1 MRTGIQ
7 MFKLINIIIPFIGVI
22 LAQQVDYQTQIQP
35 IFNENCTNCHGY
47 SGGLAL
53 GNYDQLMSGGNSGD
67 LVIPG
72 DYQNSIL
79 WQRIDSG
86 EMPPAGNISNAQL
99 ELIETW
105 IMEGALEEILI
116 VDEMNITPDQLTL
129 YQNYP
134 NPFNPTTVINYKI
147 KNKIYIGID
156 IYDLKGNHI
165 KNLLSKKM
173 IEGSHRVQWDSKNK
187 KGLKVPSGVY
197 IYTIKS
203 NVFIKSK
210 KMILVK

>member
-1 MRTGIQ
+1 
-7 MFKLINIIIPFIGVI
+7 MFKIINAFLFISAVFG
-22 LAQQVDYQTQIQP
+22 QQIDYQTQIQP
-35 IFNENCTNCHGY
+35 IFDESCTNCHGY

-86 EMPPAGNISNAQL
+86 EMPPNGDISNDQL
-99 ELIETW
+99 ELIENW
-105 IMEGALEEILI
+105 IMQGALEEVLKT
-116 VDEMNITPDQLTL
+116 DENKINPDHFTL

-134 NPFNPTTVINYKI
+134 NPFNPVTIINYKI
-147 KNKIYIGID
+147 KNKIYISID
-156 IYDLKGNHI
+156 IYDLKGNNI
-165 KNLLSKKM
+165 KSLLSKEM
-173 IEGSHRVQWDSKNK
+173 IAGSHKVQWDSKNE

-197 IYTIKS
+197 LCTIKS
-203 NVFIKSK
+203 NILSSSK
-210 KMILVK
+210 KMILFK

>member
-1 MRTGIQ
+1 MY
-7 MFKLINIIIPFIGVI
+7 KLINIIFAFINIV

-86 EMPPAGNISNAQL
+86 EMPPGGNISNAQL

-105 IMEGALEEILI
+105 IMQGALEEILI
-116 VDEMNITPDQLTL
+116 VNEKNITPDQFTL

-134 NPFNPTTVINYKI
+134 NPFNPTTVINFKI
-147 KNKIYIGID
+147 KNEIYISID

-173 IEGSHRVQWDSKNK
+173 IAGFHKIKWDSKNK
-187 KGLKVPSGVY
+187 RGLKVPSGVY
-197 IYTIKS
+197 LSILKS
-203 NVFIKSK
+203 NLFSKSK
-210 KMILVK
+210 KMVLLK

>member
-1 MRTGIQ
+1 

-86 EMPPAGNISNAQL
+86 EMPPGGNISNAQL

-147 KNKIYIGID
+147 KNEIYIGID

>member
-1 MRTGIQ
+1 MY
-7 MFKLINIIIPFIGVI
+7 KLINIIFAFINIV

-35 IFNENCTNCHGY
+35 IFNQNCTNCHGS

-53 GNYDQLMSGGNSGD
+53 ANYDQLMSGGNSGD

-86 EMPPAGNISNAQL
+86 EMPPGGNISNAQL

-105 IMEGALEEILI
+105 IMQGALEEILI
-116 VDEMNITPDQLTL
+116 VNEKNITPDQFTL

-134 NPFNPTTVINYKI
+134 NPFNPTTVINFKI
-147 KNKIYIGID
+147 KNEIYISID

-173 IEGSHRVQWDSKNK
+173 IAGFHKIKWDSKNK
-187 KGLKVPSGVY
+187 RGLKVPSGVY
-197 IYTIKS
+197 LSILKS
-203 NVFIKSK
+203 NLFSKSK
-210 KMILVK
+210 KMVLLK

>member
-1 MRTGIQ
+1 
-7 MFKLINIIIPFIGVI
+7 MFLIINVI
-22 LAQQVDYQTQIQP
+22 LFISTVSGQQIDYQTQIQP
-35 IFNENCTNCHGY
+35 IFNESCTNCHGY

-86 EMPPAGNISNAQL
+86 EMPPAGDISNDQL
-99 ELIETW
+99 ELIENW
-105 IMEGALEEILI
+105 IMQGALEEVLKI
-116 VDEMNITPDQLTL
+116 DEMDISPDHFTL

-134 NPFNPTTVINYKI
+134 NPFNPITIINYKI
-147 KNKIYIGID
+147 KNEIYISID

-165 KNLLSKKM
+165 KNLLTKKM
-173 IEGSHRVQWDSKNK
+173 ITGSHKVQWDSKNK

-197 IYTIKS
+197 VYTIKS
-203 NVFIKSK
+203 DILSTSK
-210 KMILVK
+210 KMILLK

>member
-1 MRTGIQ
+1 

-86 EMPPAGNISNAQL
+86 EMPPGGNISNAQL

-105 IMEGALEEILI
+105 IMQGALEEILI
-116 VDEMNITPDQLTL
+116 VNEKNITPDQFTL

-134 NPFNPTTVINYKI
+134 NPFNPTTVINFKI
-147 KNKIYIGID
+147 KNEIYISID

-173 IEGSHRVQWDSKNK
+173 IAGFHKIKWDSKNK
-187 KGLKVPSGVY
+187 RGLKVPSGVY
-197 IYTIKS
+197 LSILKS
-203 NVFIKSK
+203 NLFSKSK
-210 KMILVK
+210 KMVLLK

>member
-1 MRTGIQ
+1 

-86 EMPPAGNISNAQL
+86 EMPPGGNISNAQL

-105 IMEGALEEILI
+105 IMEGALEQILI
-116 VDEMNITPDQLTL
+116 VDEKNITPDQLIL

-147 KNKIYIGID
+147 KNEIYIRID

>member
-1 MRTGIQ
+1 
-7 MFKLINIIIPFIGVI
+7 MFKIINVI
-22 LAQQVDYQTQIQP
+22 LFISTVFGQQIDYQTQIQP
-35 IFNENCTNCHGY
+35 IFNESCTNCHGY

-53 GNYDQLMSGGNSGD
+53 GNYDQLMSGGNNGD

-86 EMPPAGNISNAQL
+86 EMPPAGDISNDQL
-99 ELIETW
+99 ELIENW
-105 IMEGALEEILI
+105 IMQGALEEVLKI
-116 VDEMNITPDQLTL
+116 DEKKINPDHFTL

-134 NPFNPTTVINYKI
+134 NPFNPVTIINYKI
-147 KNKIYIGID
+147 KNKIYISID

-165 KNLLSKKM
+165 KSLLSKEM
-173 IEGSHRVQWDSKNK
+173 IAGSHKVQWDSKNE

-197 IYTIKS
+197 VYTIKS
-203 NVFIKSK
+203 NILSSSK
-210 KMILVK
+210 KMILLK

>member
-1 MRTGIQ
+1 
-7 MFKLINIIIPFIGVI
+7 MFKLINIILPFIGVI

-35 IFNENCTNCHGY
+35 IFNENCTNCHGS

-53 GNYDQLMSGGNSGD
+53 GNYDELMSGGNSGD

-86 EMPPAGNISNAQL
+86 EMPPGGNISNAQL

-105 IMEGALEEILI
+105 IMQGALEQILI
-116 VDEMNITPDQLTL
+116 VNEKNITPDQLTL

-147 KNKIYIGID
+147 KNEIYIGID

>member
-1 MRTGIQ
+1 MY
-7 MFKLINIIIPFIGVI
+7 KLINIIFAFINIV

-86 EMPPAGNISNAQL
+86 EMPPGGNISNAQL

-105 IMEGALEEILI
+105 IMEGALEQILI
-116 VDEMNITPDQLTL
+116 VDEKNITPDQLTL

-147 KNKIYIGID
+147 KNEIYIRID

-173 IEGSHRVQWDSKNK
+173 IEGSHKVQWDSKNK

>member
-1 MRTGIQ
+1 MYLGIQ
-7 MFKLINIIIPFIGVI
+7 MFKIINFILFLSTVFG
-22 LAQQVDYQTQIQP
+22 QQIDYQTQIQP
-35 IFNENCTNCHGY
+35 IFNESCTNCHGY

-86 EMPPAGNISNAQL
+86 EMPPAGDISNNQL
-99 ELIETW
+99 ELIENW
-105 IMEGALEEILI
+105 IMQGALEEVLKI
-116 VDEMNITPDQLTL
+116 DEMEISPDHFTL

-134 NPFNPTTVINYKI
+134 NPFNPSTIISYNLPKDSHVNISIFDVLGRKVKTLTNHYMKAG
-147 KNKIYIGID
+147 KNK
-156 IYDLKGNHI
+156 
-165 KNLLSKKM
+165 
-173 IEGSHRVQWDSKNK
+173 VQWNGENDHGK
-187 KGLKVPSGVY
+187 LLAAGVY
-197 IYTIKS
+197 IYKIQS
-203 NVFIKSK
+203 GGYNQSK

>member
-1 MRTGIQ
+1 
-7 MFKLINIIIPFIGVI
+7 MFKLINIIIPFIGAI

-86 EMPPAGNISNAQL
+86 EMPPGGNISNAQL

-105 IMEGALEEILI
+105 IMQGALEEILI
-116 VDEMNITPDQLTL
+116 VNEKNITPDQFTL

-134 NPFNPTTVINYKI
+134 NPFNPTTVINFKI
-147 KNKIYIGID
+147 KNEIYISID

-173 IEGSHRVQWDSKNK
+173 IAGFHKIKWDSKNK
-187 KGLKVPSGVY
+187 RGLKVPSGVY
-197 IYTIKS
+197 LSILKS
-203 NVFIKSK
+203 NLFSKSK
-210 KMILVK
+210 KMVLLK

>member
-1 MRTGIQ
+1 M
-7 MFKLINIIIPFIGVI
+7 

-35 IFNENCTNCHGY
+35 IFNENCTNCHGS

-53 GNYDQLMSGGNSGD
+53 ANYDQLMSGGNSGD

-86 EMPPAGNISNAQL
+86 EMPPGGNISNAQL

-105 IMEGALEEILI
+105 IMEGALEQILI
-116 VDEMNITPDQLTL
+116 VDEKNITPDQLTL

-147 KNKIYIGID
+147 KNETYIRID

-173 IEGSHRVQWDSKNK
+173 IEGSHKVQWDSKNK

>member
-1 MRTGIQ
+1 
-7 MFKLINIIIPFIGVI
+7 MFKLINIIIPFIGAI

-86 EMPPAGNISNAQL
+86 EMPPGGNISNAQL

-147 KNKIYIGID
+147 KNEIYIGID

>member
-1 MRTGIQ
+1 MY
-7 MFKLINIIIPFIGVI
+7 KLINIIFAFINIV

-86 EMPPAGNISNAQL
+86 EMPPGGNISNAQL

-105 IMEGALEEILI
+105 IMQGALEEILI
-116 VDEMNITPDQLTL
+116 VNEKNITPDQFTL

-134 NPFNPTTVINYKI
+134 NPFNPTTVINFKI
-147 KNKIYIGID
+147 KNEIYISID

-173 IEGSHRVQWDSKNK
+173 IAGFHKIKWDSKNK
-187 KGLKVPSGVY
+187 RGLKVPSGVY
-197 IYTIKS
+197 LSILKS
-203 NVFIKSK
+203 NLFSKSK
-210 KMILVK
+210 NKLQKSIT

>member
-1 MRTGIQ
+1 MFRIVKITLMIGFLFSQGI
-7 MFKLINIIIPFIGVI
+7 
-22 LAQQVDYQTQIQP
+22 DYQTQIQS
-35 IFNENCTNCHGY
+35 IFNESCTNCHGY

-53 GNYDQLMSGGNSGD
+53 GSYDQLMSGGNSGD

-86 EMPPAGNISNAQL
+86 EMPPAGDISNDQL
-99 ELIETW
+99 ELIENW
-105 IMEGALEEILI
+105 IMQGALEEVLK
-116 VDEMNITPDQLTL
+116 VDEKNLTPEHFTL

-134 NPFNPTTVINYKI
+134 NPFNPVTVINYRI
-147 KNKIYIGID
+147 KNEIYVSID

-165 KNLLSKKM
+165 KDLLSKKM
-173 IEGSHRVQWDSKNK
+173 IAGSYKVQWDSKNK

-197 IYTIKS
+197 VYTIKS
-203 NVFIKSK
+203 NVFSKSK
-210 KMILVK
+210 KMILLK

>member
-1 MRTGIQ
+1 
-7 MFKLINIIIPFIGVI
+7 MFKLINIIFAFINIV

-86 EMPPAGNISNAQL
+86 EMPPGGNISNAQL

-105 IMEGALEEILI
+105 IMQGALEEILI
-116 VDEMNITPDQLTL
+116 VNEKNITPDQFTL

-134 NPFNPTTVINYKI
+134 NPFNPTTVINFKI
-147 KNKIYIGID
+147 KNEIYISID

-173 IEGSHRVQWDSKNK
+173 IAGFHKIKWDSKNK
-187 KGLKVPSGVY
+187 RGLKVPSGVY
-197 IYTIKS
+197 LSILKS
-203 NVFIKSK
+203 NLFSKSK
-210 KMILVK
+210 KMVLLK

>member
-1 MRTGIQ
+1 

-116 VDEMNITPDQLTL
+116 VDEINITPDQLTL

>member
-1 MRTGIQ
+1 MY
-7 MFKLINIIIPFIGVI
+7 KLINIIFAFINIV

-86 EMPPAGNISNAQL
+86 EMPPGGNISNAQL

-105 IMEGALEEILI
+105 IMQGALEEILI
-116 VDEMNITPDQLTL
+116 VNEKNITPDQFTL

-134 NPFNPTTVINYKI
+134 NPFNPTTVINFKI
-147 KNKIYIGID
+147 KNEIYISID

-173 IEGSHRVQWDSKNK
+173 ITGSHKIKWDSKNK
-187 KGLKVPSGVY
+187 RGLKVPSGVY
-197 IYTIKS
+197 LLTLKS
-203 NVFIKSK
+203 NLFSKSK
-210 KMILVK
+210 KMVLLK

>member
-1 MRTGIQ
+1 
-7 MFKLINIIIPFIGVI
+7 MFKLINIIIPFIGAI

-86 EMPPAGNISNAQL
+86 EMPPGGNISNAQL

-116 VDEMNITPDQLTL
+116 VDEKNITPDQLTL

-147 KNKIYIGID
+147 KNEIYIRID

>member
-72 DYQNSIL
+72 DFQNSIL

-86 EMPPAGNISNAQL
+86 EMPPGGNISNAQL

-147 KNKIYIGID
+147 KNEIYIGID

>member
-1 MRTGIQ
+1 
-7 MFKLINIIIPFIGVI
+7 MFKLINIIIPFIGAI

-86 EMPPAGNISNAQL
+86 EMPPGGNISNAQL

-105 IMEGALEEILI
+105 IMEGALEQILI
-116 VDEMNITPDQLTL
+116 VDEENITPDQLIL

-134 NPFNPTTVINYKI
+134 NPFNPTTVINFKI
-147 KNKIYIGID
+147 KNEIYIGID

-173 IEGSHRVQWDSKNK
+173 IEGSHKVQWDSKNK

>member
-1 MRTGIQ
+1 MY
-7 MFKLINIIIPFIGVI
+7 KLINIIFAFINIV

-86 EMPPAGNISNAQL
+86 EMPPGGNISNAQL

-105 IMEGALEEILI
+105 IMEGALEQILI
-116 VDEMNITPDQLTL
+116 VDEKNITPDQLIL

-147 KNKIYIGID
+147 KNEIYIRID

-173 IEGSHRVQWDSKNK
+173 IAGFHKIKWDSKNK
-187 KGLKVPSGVY
+187 RGLQVHQES
-197 IYTIKS
+197 IYRY
-203 NVFIKSK
+203 
-210 KMILVK
+210 